1 MSTVAFF
8 LEMRAQR
15 KPREDCEQR
24 RAMPDSAC
32 DRIPLA
38 AVSCVRHGGQ
48 GEEPIA
54 VAWASDVWSGSGEDE
69 ERGWIQEVFCKDR
82 T

>member
-1 MSTVAFF
+1 
-8 LEMRAQR
+8 
-15 KPREDCEQR
+15 
-24 RAMPDSAC
+24 MPDTAC
-32 DRIPLA
+32 DHIPLA

-54 VAWASDVWSGSGEDE
+54 SDVWSGSGEDE
-69 ERGWIQEVFCKDR
+69 ERGLIQEIFCKDR